1 MVRNGSFAFQGF
13 TFISGRV
20 PVEGFVWRSLSAM
33 VYFEM
38 GTMGRLVYVA
48 YPLESKSGSLEKAR
62 LTCLCVVVFK
72 CCIQELRDKL
82 EAWTNYTSS
91 IKPFPWHPL
100 LGKYQG
106 KRQAA

>member
-13 TFISGRV
+13 TFTSGRV

-62 LTCLCVVVFK
+62 LTCHCV
-72 CCIQELRDKL
+72 
-82 EAWTNYTSS
+82 
-91 IKPFPWHPL
+91 
-100 LGKYQG
+100 
-106 KRQAA
+106 